1 MNAIMLKALERL
13 PSQSS
18 LVEDASF
25 ATRKSNESAP
35 TIESRLGELAK
46 KETLV
51 LEIETFLL
59 LLVGILG
66 LVTIAY
72 GLEQVFSFIQSEP
85 VATGIAL
92 LLRQWH

>member
-1 MNAIMLKALERL
+1 MLKSLERL

-35 TIESRLGELAK
+35 SIESRVGELAK

-72 GLEQVFSFIQSEP
+72 GLEQVCSLMQSET
-85 VATGIAL
+85 VTTGIVL
-92 LLRQWH
+92 LLR

>member
-1 MNAIMLKALERL
+1 MLKSLERL

-35 TIESRLGELAK
+35 SIESRVGELAK

-85 VATGIAL
+85 VATGIAHVS
-92 LLRQWH
+92 R

>member
-1 MNAIMLKALERL
+1 MLKSLERL

-35 TIESRLGELAK
+35 SIESRVGELAK

-72 GLEQVFSFIQSEP
+72 GLEQVFSFMKSEP

-92 LLRQWH
+92 LLR

>member
-1 MNAIMLKALERL
+1 MLKSLERL

-18 LVEDASF
+18 VVEDASF

-35 TIESRLGELAK
+35 SIESRVGKLAAT
-46 KETLV
+46 ETLS
-51 LEIETFLL
+51 LEIETLLL

-72 GLEQVFSFIQSEP
+72 GLEQVFSFMQSEP

-92 LLRQWH
+92 LLR

>member
-1 MNAIMLKALERL
+1 MLKSLERL

-35 TIESRLGELAK
+35 SIESRVGELAK

-59 LLVGILG
+59 LPVGILG

-72 GLEQVFSFIQSEP
+72 GLEQVFSFMQSEP

-92 LLRQWH
+92 LLR

>member
-1 MNAIMLKALERL
+1 MNATMLKSLERL

-35 TIESRLGELAK
+35 SIESRVGELAK

-72 GLEQVFSFIQSEP
+72 GLEQVFSFMQSEP

-92 LLRQWH
+92 LLR

>member
-1 MNAIMLKALERL
+1 MLKSLERL

-35 TIESRLGELAK
+35 SIESRVGELAK
-46 KETLV
+46 KVTLV

-66 LVTIAY
+66 LLTIAY

-85 VATGIAL
+85 VATGIAHL
-92 LLRQWH
+92 TR

>member
-1 MNAIMLKALERL
+1 MLKSLERL
-13 PSQSS
+13 PSQSGV
-18 LVEDASF
+18 VEDASF

-35 TIESRLGELAK
+35 SIESRLGKLAAT
-46 KETLV
+46 ETLS

-72 GLEQVFSFIQSEP
+72 GLEQVFSFMQSEP
-85 VATGIAL
+85 VATGIAH
-92 LLRQWH
+92 LLR

>member
-1 MNAIMLKALERL
+1 MNATLLKSMERL

-35 TIESRLGELAK
+35 SIESRVGELAK

-72 GLEQVFSFIQSEP
+72 GLEQVFSFMQSEP

-92 LLRQWH
+92 LLR